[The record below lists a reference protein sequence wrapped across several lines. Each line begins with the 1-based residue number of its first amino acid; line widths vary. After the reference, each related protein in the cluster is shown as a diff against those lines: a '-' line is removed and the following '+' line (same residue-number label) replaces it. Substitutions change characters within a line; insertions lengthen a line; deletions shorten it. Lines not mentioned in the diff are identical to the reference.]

1 MIQEEFRD
9 LVFKF
14 AKYASVEGV
23 EYIFLFGSVAKGDA
37 DRRSDVDILTVLDTY
52 NKDFEEMEAKTRISE
67 LALTLEKE
75 FDRNIQIV
83 FTNKNYKGIDGHL
96 IEEVLKEGILIF
108 AKSPSIVV
116 QGFELDHYI
125 LITFSL
131 EKLSAK
137 DKMRVKRLLYG
148 FKTKKFIKGVTY
160 RYEDAGLVQKL
171 DGLRIGSGAIAVPK
185 KNISDIEKELNNLK
199 LKFKTIDLWM
209 TKDSIRKLQSQG

>member
-1 MIQEEFRD
+1 M
-9 LVFKF
+9 
-14 AKYASVEGV
+14 A
-23 EYIFLFGSVAKGDA
+23 YIFLFGSVAKGDA

-67 LALTLEKE
+67 LALTLERE

-83 FTNKNYKGIDGHL
+83 FTNKNYEGIDGHL

-108 AKSPSIVV
+108 AKYPSIVV

-171 DGLRIGSGAIAVPK
+171 DGLRIGPGVIAIPK
-185 KNISDIEKELNNLK
+185 KNILAIERELNNLK
-199 LKFKTIDLWM
+199 LKFKIIDLWL
-209 TKDSIRKLQSQG
+209 TKDSIKKLQYSE